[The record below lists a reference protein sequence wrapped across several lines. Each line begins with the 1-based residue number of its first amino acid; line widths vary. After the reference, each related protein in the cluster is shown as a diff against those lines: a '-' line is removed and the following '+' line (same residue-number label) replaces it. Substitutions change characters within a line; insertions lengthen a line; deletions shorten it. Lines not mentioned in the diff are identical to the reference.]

1 MSTGQLINR
10 WAVIA
15 GVTILLAGCSFSQSK
30 SKKLLR
36 AAEDQTFDVII
47 VPGIPLEDGEWGRI
61 MKARVYWAKYLY
73 EKGITR
79 NVMFSGSAVHSPY
92 YESKVMALYAEAV
105 GIPKENIFVET
116 KAEHSVENIYYSYKK
131 ARKLGFK
138 KIALATD
145 PFQSKMTRGF
155 VRKKVSRD
163 IHLLPFVFDT
173 LKMLEPQMTNPEI
186 NFETA
191 RASSDFQPLKE
202 RKNFWQRLRGTRG
215 KSMEKEPY

>member
-1 MSTGQLINR
+1 MPILQLIKK
-10 WAVIA
+10 WPVYTLLAM
-15 GVTILLAGCSFSQSK
+15 LLAGCSFSQSK

-36 AAEDQTFDVII
+36 AAEDETFDMVI
-47 VPGIPLEDGEWGRI
+47 VPGIPLENGEWGRI
-61 MKARVYWAKYLY
+61 MKARVYWAKFLY
-73 EKGITR
+73 EKGIAR

-92 YESKVMALYAEAV
+92 YESKVMALYAEAI
-105 GIPKENIFVET
+105 GIPKEHIFTEI

-131 ARKLGFK
+131 ARKMGFK

-155 VRKKVSRD
+155 VRKRVSKD

-173 LKMLEPQMTNPEI
+173 LKVLEPQMTNPEI

-191 RASSDFQPLKE
+191 RAENFVPLKE

-215 KSMEKEPY
+215 KSMDKNPY